1 MKRLIAMLTI
11 GILVLSFVYYTL
23 VDQGLDLGLVTPF
36 CVMNGILLLKRESLG
51 YVLST
56 SALILSLTIG
66 LSVIT
71 GEVML
76 GLSTGHL
83 NVTGIVIFSLFVV
96 GALALLGTALAN
108 FNSQSLWAGPVTQ
121 KPRAA

>member
-1 MKRLIAMLTI
+1 M
-11 GILVLSFVYYTL
+11 
-23 VDQGLDLGLVTPF
+23 
-36 CVMNGILLLKRESLG
+36 
-51 YVLST
+51 
-56 SALILSLTIG
+56 LSLTIG

-76 GLSTGHL
+76 GFSTGHL
-83 NVTGIVIFSLFVV
+83 NATGVAVFSVFVV

-108 FNSQSLWAGPVTQ
+108 INRQSPWAGPVAH

>member
-1 MKRLIAMLTI
+1 MWA
-11 GILVLSFVYYTL
+11 G
-23 VDQGLDLGLVTPF
+23 F
-36 CVMNGILLLKRESLG
+36 CVMTSILLLKRESLG

-83 NVTGIVIFSLFVV
+83 NVLGIAIFSVFAV
-96 GALALLGTALAN
+96 GALALLGAALIN
-108 FNSQSLWAGPVTQ
+108 INRQSPWAGPVAQ
-121 KPRAA
+121 KPHAA